1 MNSTQEDRR
10 FDLDWLRVL
19 AFGSLIFYHIG
30 MFYVTW
36 DWHIKSIH
44 SSSAPEPWMILINPW
59 RLSLL
64 FLISG
69 MALRFMIDNHI
80 VKRMNLTR
88 FAWNRTWKLFV
99 PLMFAIHSIV
109 APQAWLQLT
118 ESGEVT
124 SGYWDFFS
132 EYLIG
137 TKAKYSIEIPTW
149 NHLWYVAYLIVYTL
163 ILIPIAKPL
172 IKLMNV
178 SGRTF
183 INRVL
188 SSKFAF
194 VWLLLIPTIP
204 HFIYR
209 IFLDAQFPTT
219 HDLIN
224 DWANHAHSFTYL
236 LFGFVLARESSFHT
250 IVQRNFKLLILGTA
264 LLAIILSAAW
274 GNWESIESEIL
285 LWFFRYLRVLY
296 IWIFIITVLSF
307 AQNYL
312 FKPSKVLTYLSES
325 VFSSYILH
333 QTIIIMV
340 GYWLTR
346 QGLSVGLEILTLTL
360 ITISGCFLL
369 NELFIR
375 RFKYVRP
382 FFGYKMLG

>member
-1 MNSTQEDRR
+1 
-10 FDLDWLRVL
+10 
-19 AFGSLIFYHIG
+19 
-30 MFYVTW
+30 
-36 DWHIKSIH
+36 
-44 SSSAPEPWMILINPW
+44 
-59 RLSLL
+59 
-64 FLISG
+64 
-69 MALRFMIDNHI
+69 
-80 VKRMNLTR
+80 
-88 FAWNRTWKLFV
+88 
-99 PLMFAIHSIV
+99 
-109 APQAWLQLT
+109 
-118 ESGEVT
+118 
-124 SGYWDFFS
+124 
-132 EYLIG
+132 
-137 TKAKYSIEIPTW
+137 
-149 NHLWYVAYLIVYTL
+149 
-163 ILIPIAKPL
+163 
-172 IKLMNV
+172 MNV

-236 LFGFVLARESSFHT
+236 LFGFVLARESSFHA
-250 IVQRNFKLLILGTA
+250 IVKRNFKLLILGTA
-264 LLAIILSAAW
+264 LLAIILSTAW

-296 IWIFIITVLSF
+296 IWIFIITLLSF

-325 VFSSYILH
+325 IFSLYILH

-375 RFKYVRP
+375 RLKYVRP